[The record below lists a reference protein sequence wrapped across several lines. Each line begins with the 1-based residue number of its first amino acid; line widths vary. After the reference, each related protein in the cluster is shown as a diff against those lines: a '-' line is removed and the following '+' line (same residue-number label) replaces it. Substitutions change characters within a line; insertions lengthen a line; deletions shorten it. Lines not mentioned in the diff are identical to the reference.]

1 MGIWALLPLKA
12 LDRAKQRLA
21 DTLNPEQRRE
31 LMLAMARDVLT
42 ALKQSQQLAGVLI
55 ISRTSEAQALA
66 ASFSTEI
73 FAEDEHAD
81 LAGALTQGAR
91 HAMAEL
97 EASGVMVTPADLPLL
112 TAQEVDRMLGEHRQV
127 TLVPD
132 TDHIGTNCL
141 VCSPPNCL
149 PFVFDGRS
157 FKPHLLAAQ
166 ERNLDP
172 AVYTSPGF
180 ALDID
185 TPADL
190 IELLRRNPGCQT
202 GTYLDKSGIAQ
213 ALRGQDNGPFTAA
226 EGPDDER
233 GSDH

>member
-1 MGIWALLPLKA
+1 MSVWALLPLKA
-12 LDRAKQRLA
+12 LDKAKQRLA
-21 DTLNPEQRRE
+21 DTLSPEQRRE

-42 ALKQSQQLAGVLI
+42 ALKQSQRLAGVLI
-55 ISRTSEAQALA
+55 ISRTSEARALA
-66 ASFSTEI
+66 ESFSTEI

-81 LAGALTQGAR
+81 LAGALTEGAA
-91 HAMAEL
+91 HAASRCG
-97 EASGVMVTPADLPLL
+97 ASGVMVTPADLPLL
-112 TAQEVDRMLGEHRQV
+112 TAAEIDRLLEQHRQV
-127 TLVPD
+127 TIVPD
-132 TDHIGTNCL
+132 AEHVGTNAL

-172 AVYTSPGF
+172 AVYSSPGF

-190 IELLRRNPGCQT
+190 NQLLARNPGCQT

-213 ALRGQDNGPFTAA
+213 ALRGQDNDPFAA
-226 EGPDDER
+226 EGPDDDR